1 MLLLSHLPKGM
12 ADSLRRKNFFAYL
25 KIISKKVFEN
35 NHKNV
40 KCAQLTLNNNKMET
54 RETSKDKIFKKIIG
68 EACLLQTN
76 TIYGKQYHTYK
87 PQYPIM
93 VGNELGIFT

>member
-35 NHKNV
+35 NHKNF

-68 EACLLQTN
+68 EAWLLQTN

-93 VGNELGIFT
+93 VKNKLGIST

>member
-1 MLLLSHLPKGM
+1 M
-12 ADSLRRKNFFAYL
+12 
-25 KIISKKVFEN
+25 
-35 NHKNV
+35 

-54 RETSKDKIFKKIIG
+54 RETSKDKIFKKNHSRS
-68 EACLLQTN
+68 LLIAKN

-93 VGNELGIFT
+93 LKMN

>member
-1 MLLLSHLPKGM
+1 
-12 ADSLRRKNFFAYL
+12 
-25 KIISKKVFEN
+25 
-35 NHKNV
+35 
-40 KCAQLTLNNNKMET
+40 MET
-54 RETSKDKIFKKIIG
+54 RETSKDKIFKKIIR
-68 EACLLQTN
+68 EAGLLQTN

>member
-1 MLLLSHLPKGM
+1 M
-12 ADSLRRKNFFAYL
+12 ADSLRWKNFLSYL

-35 NHKNV
+35 NHKNFR
-40 KCAQLTLNNNKMET
+40 CDQLILNNNKMET

-68 EACLLQTN
+68 EAWLLQTN

-93 VGNELGIFT
+93 VKNKLGIST

>member
-1 MLLLSHLPKGM
+1 M
-12 ADSLRRKNFFAYL
+12 RFL
-25 KIISKKVFEN
+25 KIITKTSKLLN
-35 NHKNV
+35 SP
-40 KCAQLTLNNNKMET
+40 LNNNKMET
-54 RETSKDKIFKKIIG
+54 RETSKDKIFKKFIR

-93 VGNELGIFT
+93 LKNELGIST

>member
-1 MLLLSHLPKGM
+1 MLLLSHLPRGM

-40 KCAQLTLNNNKMET
+40 KCTQLTLNNNKMET
-54 RETSKDKIFKKIIG
+54 RETSKDKIFKKIIRK
-68 EACLLQTN
+68 AFLLQTN

-93 VGNELGIFT
+93 VEMN